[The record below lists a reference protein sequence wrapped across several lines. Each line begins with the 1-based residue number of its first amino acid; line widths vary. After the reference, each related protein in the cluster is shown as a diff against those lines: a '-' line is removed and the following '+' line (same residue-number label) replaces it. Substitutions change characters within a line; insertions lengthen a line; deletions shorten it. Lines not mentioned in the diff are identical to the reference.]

1 MNGTKPSLHPTQ
13 LIKTL
18 CLGAAICA
26 LVGGLCF
33 FGGRRSAQS
42 AQTELSSVVV
52 EQQLTEIREL
62 ATVTYAY
69 TNMGQFEN
77 SNDFYGM
84 KIPFTKKSF
93 LLTYDGIIKAGV
105 DLSKAQVKVS
115 GAKVTITLPETQILS
130 HQILKDSV
138 EVFDEK
144 DSIFN
149 PFTIQDFTSFQKDQE
164 EAMEKKAIDRGLL
177 EGARERAISSIRQ
190 MLESTLPED
199 YSLFIE

>member
-1 MNGTKPSLHPTQ
+1 MNAMKSPLRPSRLV
-13 LIKTL
+13 KTL
-18 CLGAAICA
+18 CLGAVLCA

-33 FGGRRSAQS
+33 FGGRRSALHEE
-42 AQTELSSVVV
+42 TELSSVVV
-52 EQQLTEIREL
+52 EQQLTDIREL

-93 LLTYDGIIKAGV
+93 LLTYDGVIKAGV
-105 DLSKAQVKVS
+105 DLGSAEVKVK
-115 GAKVTITLPETQILS
+115 GNKVTITLPETKILS

-164 EAMEKKAIDRGLL
+164 QAMERKAQERGLL
-177 EGARERAISSIRQ
+177 EEAQKRAVSSIRQ

-199 YSLFIE
+199 YTLVIE